1 LQSMPEVE
9 YCNWAD
15 SPSSVFKLAQEKDY
29 NLFLIKLDHH
39 DMKVNLELI
48 HDLRESI
55 SSSAS
60 CIVALKQSFTRI
72 EERDLKSLGFDAC
85 LTNPPE
91 KSQLKLLIDEH
102 FNPHGAQVAG
112 FPVLVQRST
121 STT

>member
-1 LQSMPEVE
+1 MPGVE

-60 CIVALKQSFTRI
+60 CIVALKQSFT
-72 EERDLKSLGFDAC
+72 
-85 LTNPPE
+85 
-91 KSQLKLLIDEH
+91 
-102 FNPHGAQVAG
+102 
-112 FPVLVQRST
+112 
-121 STT
+121 